1 MCRVKFGLTGVYF
14 DSLEP
19 TRPREELF
27 QPLIVAIPP
36 VAQNKKG
43 VIVPKKI
50 ESEANE
56 ESEAKVVKTT
66 GISKNDEDT
75 IIINPSDSS
84 SSSTSTSRNN
94 HGRRLAGN
102 TNTNYAPVGSKRV
115 RSFSVSSSS
124 SPPSSDEDQVHL
136 SPNTKPSLQAAKP
149 VSLHTTRKSK
159 NKPSKRHTS
168 TPLRRLTKGPPAKR
182 VRFAMD
188 VQENIITNH
197 DASDTS
203 SSHSS
208 DDSYTD
214 PPLPTEPY
222 DAFAGY
228 YRTPGASG
236 SHRMKGRVGGS
247 RMRFLAEEDMNTDGA
262 DGFLGSE
269 DGSEVD
275 VQGLPVKGRP
285 PTAVRAAGKSRS
297 LNQRHHPDSSTPLA
311 RSRHSGRAMEESR
324 IMAGGLE
331 RNVDGGL
338 HSEQSQAS
346 QKQSV
351 SPLRSSGQLR
361 FPRLR
366 SGKILPEPIFVV
378 RPRFLSDAKEKG
390 KPANILSSTGYS
402 RGVLQNGHEGTK
414 TLPPRP
420 ARVKASKK
428 NKIPK
433 YQFPSVSED
442 VKEDAE
448 FDRDLG
454 LLVRDV

>member
-14 DSLEP
+14 DSLDP
-19 TRPREELF
+19 IRPREELF

-36 VAQNKKG
+36 VAQNKQG
-43 VIVPKKI
+43 NTVPKKI
-50 ESEANE
+50 DNEGSEANFMK
-56 ESEAKVVKTT
+56 AT
-66 GISKNDEDT
+66 GISMNDEDN

-102 TNTNYAPVGSKRV
+102 TKTNHASVGSKRG
-115 RSFSVSSSS
+115 RSSSVSSSS
-124 SPPSSDEDQVHL
+124 SPPSSDGDQVHI
-136 SPNTKPSLQAAKP
+136 SPNTKTSLQAAKP
-149 VSLHTTRKSK
+149 VSLHTTRKSN
-159 NKPSKRHTS
+159 NKSSKRHIS
-168 TPLRRLTKGPPAKR
+168 TPVQGLTKGPPAKK

-188 VQENIITNH
+188 VQENIIPS
-197 DASDTS
+197 DYASDTS

-214 PPLPTEPY
+214 PPSPTEPY

-228 YRTPGASG
+228 YRASGASG
-236 SHRMKGRVGGS
+236 SHRIHGRVAGS
-247 RMRFLAEEDMNTDGA
+247 RIRFPAEEDMNTDGA
-262 DGFLGSE
+262 DFFLGSE

-275 VQGLPVKGRP
+275 VQGLPVKARP
-285 PTAVRAAGKSRS
+285 PTAVRAAGKSQS
-297 LNQRHHPDSSTPLA
+297 LDQRHHQDSSAPLA
-311 RSRHSGRAMEESR
+311 RSRHSGRVMEESR
-324 IMAGGLE
+324 VMAGGLE
-331 RNVDGGL
+331 RSVDGGL
-338 HSEQSQAS
+338 HLQQSHAS

-378 RPRFLSDAKEKG
+378 RPRFLSDAKETG
-390 KPANILSSTGYS
+390 KPAHILKSSRYS
-402 RGVLQNGHEGTK
+402 RGISQNGHEGTK

-428 NKIPK
+428 NKVPK

-442 VKEDAE
+442 LKEDAE
-448 FDRDLG
+448 FDKDLG